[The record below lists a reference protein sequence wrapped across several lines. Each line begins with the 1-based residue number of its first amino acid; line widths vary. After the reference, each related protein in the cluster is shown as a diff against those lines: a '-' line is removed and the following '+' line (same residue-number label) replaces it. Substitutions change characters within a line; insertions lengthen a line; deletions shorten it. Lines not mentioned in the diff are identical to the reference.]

1 MLQFPT
7 NVYPQNIAVDI
18 TRDYLMS
25 FEFNGDILSN
35 IFIKEYDYSSG
46 DLIRSHW
53 KAGSGA
59 RLPIGYNGDVV
70 SIDLDGNNPHLL
82 TNGNDYYAQMM
93 LVQMSTDG
101 LECIYDMP
109 IVRGQIESASG
120 TNVTIA
126 DNIMNI
132 YEWNV
137 QGDSCLPTYVGG
149 TLNAGAILKVGNE
162 SHFINSYNRRTGQI
176 VLDNAF
182 SSNISGKEYTI
193 FCNYLVTPQYYF
205 MCRALPTLSVQAS
218 LKTYEY
224 PNYIPPSIIAEG
236 SYSQIDGTMIKY
248 YNMALY
254 YTDDPS
260 VSYTYQNLLRTS
272 PNIYSQQ
279 IKYEF
284 YNPWV
289 MQEDETLYYTIVCNV
304 VTQDGESRV
313 IATDA
318 FSLSPENELVIY
330 ENLKLRCVNSYTPDY
345 IEGQRYIHQAVEMS
359 FDENENLDVND
370 KLLHYPIDIYRTDLE
385 TGKSVHLFG
394 KARSIGTRKDGIV
407 DWTIPNR
414 GSFEYSIVPR
424 DISTGVPHI
433 ASVISEQIK
442 TSFMGYSITE
452 LHKSTVFEMIH
463 SDETGYQ
470 IYYKGDT
477 WEFSGEID
485 DTTTTQNLNIS
496 SQVGHNR
503 YPTAMR
509 GESNYL
515 SGTFTADIGYMSCPD
530 GEYKDT
536 IDMINAWR
544 EFISRD
550 SMYLLKTQK
559 GDVLIVNIVGTPT
572 VMYEEGVPNIPSRI
586 SFDWEECES
595 LDNIL
600 LYLRG
605 VEA

>member
-46 DLIRSHW
+46 DLIRSRW
-53 KAGSGA
+53 EAGSES

-70 SIDLDGNNPHLL
+70 SINLDGNNPHLL

-109 IVRGQIESASG
+109 IVRGQIESASR

-137 QGDSCLPTYVGG
+137 QGDSCFPTYVGG

-193 FCNYLVTPQYYF
+193 LCNYLVTPQYYF

-218 LKTYEY
+218 LRTYEY
-224 PNYIPPSIIAEG
+224 GQYAYYIPPSIVVEG
-236 SYSQIDGTMIKY
+236 SYNQIDGTMIKY
-248 YNMALY
+248 YNVSLY
-254 YTDDPS
+254 YTDNPN
-260 VSYTYQNLLRTS
+260 VSYTRQNLLRTS

-313 IATDA
+313 IATDT

-330 ENLKLRCVNSYTPDY
+330 ENLELKCVNNYTPDY
-345 IEGQRYIHQAVEMS
+345 IEGQRYLHQAVKMS
-359 FDENENLDVND
+359 FDENENLDVNN
-370 KLLHYPIDIYRTDLE
+370 KLIHYPIDIYRTDLE

-394 KARSIGTRKDGIV
+394 HARSIGTRKDGIA
-407 DWTIPNR
+407 DWTVPNR
-414 GSFEYSIVPR
+414 GFFEYTIVPR
-424 DISTGVPHI
+424 DIETGVPYI
-433 ASVISEQIK
+433 TSIISGQIK

-452 LHKSTVFEMIH
+452 LKKSTT
-463 SDETGYQ
+463 SDDTSYQ
-470 IYYKGDT
+470 IYQRGDS
-477 WEFSGEID
+477 WEFCGEID

-572 VMYEEGVPNIPSRI
+572 VMCEEGIPNIPSRI
-586 SFDWEECES
+586 SFDWEECEN
-595 LDNIL
+595 LDNVL
-600 LYLRG
+600 LFLNLRNNE
-605 VEA
+605 V